1 MYIAPV
7 DSEAETPMSQEVLDE
22 IDARMDAYI
31 RVRDAKPPTI
41 PRWADY
47 KHNAHLIMQY
57 TEAFQATT
65 DETERMSLSTM
76 ILHLKTEQALIL
88 AEA

>member
-7 DSEAETPMSQEVLDE
+7 DSEAPMSQEVLDE

-31 RVRDAKPPTI
+31 RVRDAKPPAI

-57 TEAFQATT
+57 TEAFQAAT
-65 DETERMSLSTM
+65 DDTDRIVLSTT